1 MQSTNVLVAIK
12 NLYHI
17 KDRTLSLGKNNSRNR
32 VNSVGESLEEFIKDL
47 FCNCLSET
55 QDKHKIHAEFFSYL
69 GAKNSPPD
77 IILKN
82 SDAIEVRKI
91 ESHSAS
97 LALNSSYPK
106 DRLYADSTLIQED
119 CRNCEDW
126 DVKDILYV
134 VGVVES
140 DKISSLWF
148 VYGDCYFA
156 TPQFYKN
163 MTIPPTDVLNI
174 AIFNFARYCY
184 AKHPS
189 HLIKHTEFSNQENL
203 INVLMLKEKYLS
215 FPIGDRT
222 SIEMSKDSG
231 YSVMDCLIQ
240 SPNNP
245 LTMLDAK
252 FISYQPIQ

>member
-47 FCNCLSET
+47 FCNSLSET

-82 SDAIEVRKI
+82 SDAIEVNKI
-91 ESHSAS
+91 ES
-97 LALNSSYPK
+97 LNANIMLYSSHPNDK
-106 DRLYADSTLIQED
+106 LYSDSTLIQED

-126 DVKDILYV
+126 DVKDFMYA
-134 VGVVES
+134 VGVVNG
-140 DKISSLWF
+140 DKLLSLWF

-156 TPQFYKN
+156 TQQFYKN
-163 MTIPPTDVLNI
+163 LTNPPADVLNI
-174 AIFNFARYCY
+174 TTFNVARYCY
-184 AKHPS
+184 VKHPS
-189 HLIKHTEFSNQENL
+189 HLVKHVELFNRESL

-215 FPIGDRT
+215 LPIEDRD
-222 SIEMSKDSG
+222 SIEMSEDKG
-231 YSVMDCLIQ
+231 YFVKDCLIH

-245 LTMLDAK
+245 AIMLDAK